1 MTVETVLSLTVW
13 MSAFTVFAVIVILEV
28 VV

>member
-1 MTVETVLSLTVW
+1 MSVETVLTLAVW
-13 MSAFTVFAVIVILEV
+13 MGAFTVFAVIVIMEV